1 MSFFHPLG
9 VFLITVLLLQW
20 ESFLQLTDIRDIIIL
35 EEDDRFKLSIS
46 YELSQYHSPDVAVY
60 SANTVFCLDT
70 NAYTIMV
77 SLYLICISGM
87 YIARNLNITFYDDE
101 GGSKILRYC
110 LLNKLFGKSYGHRR
124 II

>member
-1 MSFFHPLG
+1 MTKLTTCSSYTYVILPSTGGILDNSTL
-9 VFLITVLLLQW
+9 VTVGKFPATYRYK
-20 ESFLQLTDIRDIIIL
+20 STIL

-87 YIARNLNITFYDDE
+87 YIARNLTITFYDDE

-110 LLNKLFGKSYGHRR
+110 LLQ
-124 II
+124 